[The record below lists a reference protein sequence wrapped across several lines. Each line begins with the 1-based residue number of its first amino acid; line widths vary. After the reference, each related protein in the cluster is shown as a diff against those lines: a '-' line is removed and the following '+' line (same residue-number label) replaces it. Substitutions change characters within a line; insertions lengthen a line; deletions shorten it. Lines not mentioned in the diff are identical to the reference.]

1 MVWPPGASVNR
12 RSYNPAMRGMRAGGE
27 RRMLVGRA
35 IMPSKR
41 DVLSLLSR
49 DELLA
54 VVDRFELPVADRR
67 VKDQLIQAIG
77 PSKKATL
84 DDALADCARDRL
96 KELCRALGLDDSG
109 KEKAALVDRIVGR
122 KAAADAAPSSKAN
135 GAARVTAERVEVAP
149 GEKLTIDKLEQY
161 LWSAA
166 DILRGSI
173 DSSDYKGF
181 IFGMLFLKRLSDRF
195 DEECDALRSQ
205 ANADPDDPDEHDF
218 FVPKRARWAEI
229 QRVATG
235 VGEALNKACAELE
248 QKNDKLEG
256 VLAGIDFNDERKL
269 GDAKNRDS
277 VLSRLVQHFSRI
289 DLRNANLSEPDMLGR
304 AYEYLIEKFADDA
317 GKKGGE
323 FYTPRMVVRLI
334 VEILQPAPGMRICD
348 PTCGSGGMLVECAHY
363 LERHGQNLRNLS
375 LYGQEK
381 NLGTWAIA
389 RMNTLLHGLPDADIR
404 KGDTIRDP
412 KLVEDGELML
422 FDRVIANPPFSLD
435 EWGREVAEHDPFGRF
450 RFGVP
455 PRTKGD
461 LAFVQH
467 MIATTNMTGMVGVV
481 MPHGVLFR
489 GAAEGEIRKGM
500 LQEDLVEAVV
510 GLPTNLFYGTGIPAA
525 VIILNRGKRPERR
538 KRVFFVEASR
548 EFREGSAQNY
558 LRDEDVAKIATAVHA
573 FADVAK
579 YARVVGLDEIE
590 KNDWNL
596 NISRYVETADAA
608 EKIDVATAIAKLRE
622 LEQRRGEAEAK
633 MNAYLKEL
641 GYDA

>member
-1 MVWPPGASVNR
+1 
-12 RSYNPAMRGMRAGGE
+12 
-27 RRMLVGRA
+27 
-35 IMPSKR
+35 MPSKR
-41 DVLSLLSR
+41 DVLGLLTR

-54 VVDRFELPVADRR
+54 IVDRFELAPPDRR
-67 VKDQLIQAIG
+67 AKDGLVETVAS
-77 PSKKATL
+77 SKKATL
-84 DDALADCARDRL
+84 AEVLPELARDRL
-96 KELCRALGLDDSG
+96 KDICRALRLDDGGREKTLLVERLTGSG
-109 KEKAALVDRIVGR
+109 GSGDV
-122 KAAADAAPSSKAN
+122 APLRMN
-135 GAARVTAERVEVAP
+135 GAARAPAVAQVEVAP
-149 GEKLTIDKLEQY
+149 GEKLTTEKLEGY

-181 IFGMLFLKRLSDRF
+181 IFGLLFLKRLSDRF

-205 ANADPDDPDEHDF
+205 PNADPDDPDEHDF
-218 FVPKRARWAEI
+218 FVPKRARWSEI
-229 QRVATG
+229 QRTATG
-235 VGEALNKACAELE
+235 VGETLNKACAELE

-277 VLSRLVQHFSRI
+277 VLSRLVQHFSRL
-289 DLRNANLSEPDMLGR
+289 DLRNANLSEPDLLGR
-304 AYEYLIEKFADDA
+304 AYEYLIERFADDA

-334 VEILQPAPGMRICD
+334 VEILRPARGMRICD
-348 PTCGSGGMLVECAHY
+348 PTCGSGGMLIECAHY
-363 LERHGQNLRNLS
+363 LERHGQNPRNLS
-375 LYGQEK
+375 LFGQEK
-381 NLGTWAIA
+381 NLGTWAIS

-435 EWGREVAEHDPFGRF
+435 EWGRETAEHDPFGRF

-455 PRTKGD
+455 PKTKGD

-525 VIILNRGKRPERR
+525 ILILNKGKKPERR
-538 KRVFFVEASR
+538 KKVLFVEASR
-548 EFREGSAQNY
+548 EFREGTAQNY
-558 LRDEDVAKIATAVHA
+558 LREDDVRKIAATVHA
-573 FADVAK
+573 FQDVPK
-579 YARVVGLDEIE
+579 YARVVGLEEIE
-590 KNDWNL
+590 KNDCNL

-608 EKIDVATAIAKLRE
+608 VQVDVATAIARLRE
-622 LEQRRGEAEAK
+622 LEGKRGEAEAK

-641 GYDA
+641 GYDP